1 VLVVVLWG
9 LRLENTPS
17 VFRSFLPHQTLHYTS
32 RRSCAS
38 AQRLHPSSP
47 SHARPPCSGL
57 GVHCHFPVSP
67 QPYPPSLPAAAR
79 SLGTYTT
86 AASAFLSLRRP
97 LLAPRRPIGVTATAA
112 IGVDLCIGRTP
123 THPRAPGAFSDRGSY
138 RGIGQRKTLEG
149 KRRQLYFL
157 HHSISSHASD
167 PLTVLLSWPPR
178 RSIDLLPSVARSDW
192 SLP

>member
-1 VLVVVLWG
+1 M
-9 LRLENTPS
+9 RLENTPS
-17 VFRSFLPHQTLHYTS
+17 VFRSFLPHQTLHCTS

-47 SHARPPCSGL
+47 SRARPPCSGL
-57 GVHCHFPVSP
+57 GVHCHFPVS

-97 LLAPRRPIGVTATAA
+97 LLAPPGAPLASLPLLPLAYTSASAA
-112 IGVDLCIGRTP
+112 LP
-123 THPRAPGAFSDRGSY
+123 PPGAFSDRGSY

-167 PLTVLLSWPPR
+167 PLTVLLSWPAR